1 MRVFAKVLRPSLV
14 MFGGESNQVLTFNTA
29 AKPLIDAG
37 HTPGLIGR
45 HRLLPRR
52 AAV

>member
-1 MRVFAKVLRPSLV
+1 LCEGLAPF
-14 MFGGESNQVLTFNTA
+14 FGHVWQESNQVLTFNTA